1 LLEEAVAHHE
11 LLGSA
16 TDVAVVVQN
25 AHASEPGNVD
35 LESNVLGHVNVNVGF
50 LRGVGTRG
58 LGSAEVIE
66 AFVSD
71 FINHFYYYNLS

>member
-1 LLEEAVAHHE
+1 LLEEAIAHHE
-11 LLGSA
+11 LLCSA

-35 LESNVLGHVNVNVGF
+35 LQSNVLGHVHINVGF
-50 LRGVGTRG
+50 LCWVGTHC

-66 AFVSD
+66 AFVL
-71 FINHFYYYNLS
+71 IL